1 MIVKDW
7 VFKLMNVMTWLDVR
21 LYVRCEFET
30 SSFLWGVKCC
40 WWLWCWFFW
49 WL

>member
-1 MIVKDW
+1 MMKVT
-7 VFKLMNVMTWLDVR
+7 TWLDVR
-21 LYVRCEFET
+21 LYVKCEFET
-30 SSFLWGVKCC
+30 LSFPWGVKCC